1 MSLDKLGDIV
11 SSKTKSPTIVNEN
24 SKYVVTTYWWGRGNL
39 NGNTARPCVSFYEVF
54 FNKVRELTINAFST
68 IAAKHRGKI
77 PANTN
82 ILGVINIKKYNDIVN
97 KTMNAYQTDIEAFF
111 GSDDKQKI
119 LKAIETNQ
127 KQGKTPANY
136 TYKENA
142 ELKDLLKKVGI
153 LYIYHNIDNIE
164 KLYILHNETND
175 LKKKYLNNR
184 KKLTDAETE
193 EYKNKINNNV
203 NAKNA
208 LILEMKK
215 VLTTKK
221 DTNNIPSVK
230 GINMFDLND
239 FSGKSIYEVLNA
251 ELRYLAPLKFE
262 EMIAVWEQKCA
273 DNGCNYMAIEYPE
286 FAMPGGYQLAINAK
300 PLFIQHALNMC
311 QGRGVL
317 YIDGDMTINK
327 YPTIFDMDDVDF
339 MARGWSIDPRSSWKM
354 EESIMYDP
362 YSFETSGGTMF
373 FSQSHESKK
382 LIEEWIKESKKSYQV
397 GKADDRILSLIYN
410 TKGFLGSMK
419 SIQLPVE
426 YLWLTLDYDE
436 RIMPLYDDNKKAMAA
451 SIFIEHP
458 ECLTTEDTAAGAGA
472 SSDRTPKFYGP
483 VEDKYPVSELFNE
496 YVVFDKS
503 DEVGAF
509 SDYLNYMENVVY
521 LDDGNEQLYEEGLVG
536 ESPLYR
542 VKYADKYGKYNAIA
556 EKNESIM
563 NTMDEPDTT
572 GFKPVKS
579 RKTLKNNMSKK
590 RKGGNSNAD
599 ENIVYVENNDT
610 LAIPKIIYHLREGR
624 EVIYKPSG
632 IPDEIDKKIKLVISK
647 KNNQLSRMS
656 LLFTPEITKSGI
668 SGFFKPKIDFNYPVY
683 FRHGD
688 RRLIDLLLIQESME
702 SLSAMLNNGAYQ
714 FVSLIRMAYIFHKST
729 SNKPMVNNWMGGA
742 SRDLITEYINNLN
755 NMYKQQNRHTR
766 KLKY

>member
-1 MSLDKLGDIV
+1 MSLERLGDIV

-127 KQGKTPANY
+127 KHGKTPANY
-136 TYKENA
+136 TYKENT

-164 KLYILHNETND
+164 KLYKLHNETND
-175 LKKKYLNNR
+175 LKRKYLNNR

-193 EYKNKINNNV
+193 EYKNNINNNV
-203 NAKNA
+203 KAKNA
-208 LILEMKK
+208 IIMEMKK

-221 DTNNIPSVK
+221 DNNNIPSVK
-230 GINMFDLND
+230 GINMFDLDD

-273 DNGCNYMAIEYPE
+273 ANGCNFMAIEYPE

-311 QGRGVL
+311 KDRGVL

-436 RIMPLYDDNKKAMAA
+436 RIMPLYDDDKKAMSK

-503 DEVGAF
+503 DEVKAF
-509 SDYLNYMENVVY
+509 DDYLNYMENVVY

-563 NTMDEPDTT
+563 NTMDEPLSD
-572 GFKPVKS
+572 GFKFVK
-579 RKTLKNNMSKK
+579 KTGK
-590 RKGGNSNAD
+590 RKGKSIKGGDS
-599 ENIVYVENNDT
+599 NIVYVGKDDFNV
-610 LAIPKIIYHLREGR
+610 IPNIIYHLSKGR
-624 EVIYKPSG
+624 EVIYNPVNKQLTKH
-632 IPDEIDKKIKLVISK
+632 IIDKKE
-647 KNNQLSRMS
+647 QLSSMS

-668 SGFFKPKIDFNYPVY
+668 SGFFKPKINFDYPVY

-702 SLSAMLNNGAYQ
+702 SLSNMLNNGAYQ

>member
-1 MSLDKLGDIV
+1 MSLDNLGDIV
-11 SSKTKSPTIVNEN
+11 RSKTKAPTIVNEN
-24 SKYVVTTYWWGRGNL
+24 SKFVVTTYWWGRGNL
-39 NGNTARPCVSFYEVF
+39 NGNTARPCVSFYEGF

-68 IAAKHRGKI
+68 IAAKHKGKI
-77 PANTN
+77 PENTN
-82 ILGVINIKKYNDIVN
+82 ILGVINIKKYNEIVN
-97 KTMNAYQTDIEAFF
+97 KTVNAYQTDIEAFF
-111 GSDDKQKI
+111 GSSDKQHI
-119 LKAIETNQ
+119 LKAIETKQ
-127 KQGKTPANY
+127 KQGKTPAGY

-142 ELKDLLKKVGI
+142 ELQDLLKKVGI

-164 KLYILHNETND
+164 KLYKLNNDTND
-175 LKKKYLNNR
+175 LKKTYLNNK

-193 EYKNKINNNV
+193 EYKNKINTNV
-203 NAKNA
+203 KAKNA

-215 VLTTKK
+215 VLTMKK
-221 DTNNIPSVK
+221 DINNIPSVK
-230 GINMFDLND
+230 GINMSDLDD
-239 FSGKSIYEVLNA
+239 FSGKSIYEVLNT

-262 EMIAVWEQKCA
+262 EMIEVWEQKCA
-273 DNGCNYMAIEYPE
+273 KHGCNYMAIEYPE

-311 QGRGVL
+311 SGRGVL

-327 YPTIFDMDDVDF
+327 YPTIFDMDDIDF

-373 FSQSHESKK
+373 FSQSHESKE
-382 LIEEWIKESKKSYQV
+382 LIKEWIKESKKSYQV

-436 RIMPLYDDNKKAMAA
+436 RIMPLYDDDQKAMAA

-496 YVVFDKS
+496 YVVFDS
-503 DEVGAF
+503 QEEVKAF
-509 SDYLNYMENVVY
+509 EDYLNYMENVVY

-542 VKYADKYGKYNAIA
+542 VKYADKYGKFKPIVEN
-556 EKNESIM
+556 NESII
-563 NTMDEPDTT
+563 NTMAEPLSE
-572 GFKPVKS
+572 GFKSVK
-579 RKTLKNNMSKK
+579 KTGK
-590 RKGGNSNAD
+590 RKGKSIKGGDS
-599 ENIVYVENNDT
+599 NIVYVGKDDLNV
-610 LAIPKIIYHLREGR
+610 IPNIIYHLRKGR
-624 EVIYKPSG
+624 EVIYNPVNNKLTDYV
-632 IPDEIDKKIKLVISK
+632 INKKE
-647 KNNQLSRMS
+647 QLSSMS

-668 SGFFKPKIDFNYPVY
+668 SGFFKPKINFNYPVY
-683 FRHGD
+683 FRPGD

-702 SLSAMLNNGAYQ
+702 SLSNMLNNGAYQ
-714 FVSLIRMAYIFHKST
+714 FVSLIRMAYIFHKS
-729 SNKPMVNNWMGGA
+729 NKPMINNWMGGA

-755 NMYKQQNRHTR
+755 NMYKQQKRHTR